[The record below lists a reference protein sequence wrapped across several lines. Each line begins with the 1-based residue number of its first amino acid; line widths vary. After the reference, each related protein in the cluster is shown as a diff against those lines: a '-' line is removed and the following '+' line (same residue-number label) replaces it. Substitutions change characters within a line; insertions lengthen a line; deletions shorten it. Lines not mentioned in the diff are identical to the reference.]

1 MRILQIATHYY
12 PRIGGLEYVVKSV
25 SERLARMGHNVTVI
39 AGEPEIEEPREEE
52 VNGVRVIRWPTW
64 SPGEAYHIPRH
75 RGKLEALLEEL
86 SRDADVIH
94 VHSVHSVF
102 SMYSLRLVKRK
113 ASKIIVTP
121 HYIGTGHTIFR
132 RLLWS
137 YWRLYVR
144 RLLKDSIV
152 HTVSKLEA
160 NLVERDFSCK
170 TITIEHGVEEWLRF
184 VKWDPE
190 GYVMYSG
197 RLEKYKNVHV
207 LAQIVNILNKQ
218 YDLNLKFKVF
228 GRGPYRAGLEKF
240 LKTIGIEY
248 ELSDFKP
255 YKEYIDT
262 LSHANLLG
270 LLSER
275 EAYPQSV
282 NEANAIGVPVVIA
295 KPWGFNFEGRS
306 RTLIVDPRLP
316 VHVIASRVYD
326 LLTKT
331 PLEGVS
337 RVSTWD
343 EVVETYIAKLYG
355 A

>member
-64 SPGEAYHIPRH
+64 SPGEAYHIPRR

-86 SRDADVIH
+86 SRDVDVIH

-102 SMYSLRLVKRK
+102 SMLSLRLVKRK
-113 ASKIIVTP
+113 ASKTIVTP
-121 HYIGTGHTIFR
+121 YYHGTGHTIFR

-137 YWRLYVR
+137 YWRPYVR

-160 NLVERDFSCK
+160 NLVERNFSCK
-170 TITIEHGVEEWLRF
+170 TVTIENGVEEWLRS

-197 RLEKYKNVHV
+197 RLEKYKNIHV
-207 LAQIVNILNKQ
+207 LAQLVNILNKQ

-228 GRGPYRAGLEKF
+228 GRGPYRASLEKF
-240 LKTIGIEY
+240 LKTIGVEY

-262 LSHANLLG
+262 LSRANLLG

-326 LLTKT
+326 LLAKA

-337 RVSTWD
+337 RVPTWD
-343 EVVETYIAKLYG
+343 EVVETYIAKLYE

>member
-25 SERLARMGHNVTVI
+25 SERLARMGHNVIVI

-52 VNGVRVIRWPTW
+52 VNDVRVIRWPTW
-64 SPGEAYHIPRH
+64 SPGDAYHIPRR
-75 RGKLEALLEEL
+75 RGKLEALLGEL
-86 SRDADVIH
+86 SRDVDVIH

-102 SMYSLRLVKRK
+102 SMFSLKLVKRK

-121 HYIGTGHTIFR
+121 HYHGTGHTIFR

-137 YWRLYVR
+137 YWRPYVR

-152 HTVSKLEA
+152 HTVSRLEA
-160 NLVERDFSCK
+160 NLVERDFGCK
-170 TITIEHGVEEWLRF
+170 TVTIENGVEEWLRS

-197 RLEKYKNVHV
+197 RLEKYKNIHV

-228 GRGPYRAGLEKF
+228 GRGPYRADLEKF
-240 LKTIGIEY
+240 LKTIGVEY

-262 LSHANLLG
+262 LSRANLLG

-275 EAYPQSV
+275 EAYGQSV

-306 RTLIVDPRLP
+306 RTLIVDPKLP
-316 VHVIASRVYD
+316 LHVIASKVYD
-326 LLTKT
+326 LLAKA

-337 RVSTWD
+337 RVPTWD
-343 EVVETYIAKLYG
+343 EVVETYIAKLYR

>member
-39 AGEPEIEEPREEE
+39 AGEPEIEDPREEE

-64 SPGEAYHIPRH
+64 SPGEAYHIPRR

-86 SRDADVIH
+86 SRDVDVIH

-102 SMYSLRLVKRK
+102 SMLSLRLVKRK
-113 ASKIIVTP
+113 ASKTIVTP
-121 HYIGTGHTIFR
+121 YYHGTGHTIFR

-137 YWRLYVR
+137 YWRPYVR

-160 NLVERDFSCK
+160 NLVERNFSCK
-170 TITIEHGVEEWLRF
+170 TVTIENGVEEWLRS

-197 RLEKYKNVHV
+197 RLEKYKNIHV
-207 LAQIVNILNKQ
+207 LAQLVNILNKQ

-228 GRGPYRAGLEKF
+228 GRGPYRASLEKF
-240 LKTIGIEY
+240 LKTIGVEY

-262 LSHANLLG
+262 LSRANLLG

-326 LLTKT
+326 LLAKA

-337 RVSTWD
+337 RVPTWD
-343 EVVETYIAKLYG
+343 EVVETYIAKLYE